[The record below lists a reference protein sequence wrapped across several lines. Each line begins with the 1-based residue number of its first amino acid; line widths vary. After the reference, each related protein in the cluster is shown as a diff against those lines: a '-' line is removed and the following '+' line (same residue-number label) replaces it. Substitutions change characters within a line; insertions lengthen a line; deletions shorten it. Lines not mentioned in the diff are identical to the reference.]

1 MRVFFFFWKLSSS
14 GRGGPI
20 SLSLSLSHTPLFLSP
35 LFLFSPPPLSL
46 SPLLRLGFWRFVAAW
61 LLYSLSTGYML
72 ARVAFLEKPLRPSTP
87 RAVFIWFLAAHKLS
101 VAAGVAGYAALVLSM
116 FLAAFGLPAL
126 LSDGAGLTL
135 LWYGLYFGVL
145 GRDAAEVAADRT
157 AASLGAGT
165 KLTSSVRQC
174 GLCCG
179 DLVDGLEELVP
190 VAVPPPISVAPPPDA
205 FYRNTFGEKA
215 AAGPLPTPPS
225 SSSSS
230 SSSAPSQPI
239 LAARGGVGDATV
251 QLACKHLFH
260 GTCVRGWCVVGK
272 KDTCPCCREKVD
284 LRAVFAGRP
293 WETRNLSWLQM
304 LDMLRYLVVWNP
316 LILGLLSV
324 ALRLMGVSAHEAERA
339 ALREKLAEVT
349 ATHQGQGQEG
359 LADAVGGLA
368 AAGGFGS

>member
-1 MRVFFFFWKLSSS
+1 MV
-14 GRGGPI
+14 
-20 SLSLSLSHTPLFLSP
+20 SP
-35 LFLFSPPPLSL
+35 
-46 SPLLRLGFWRFVAAW
+46 
-61 LLYSLSTGYML
+61 
-72 ARVAFLEKPLRPSTP
+72 
-87 RAVFIWFLAAHKLS
+87 
-101 VAAGVAGYAALVLSM
+101 
-116 FLAAFGLPAL
+116 
-126 LSDGAGLTL
+126 
-135 LWYGLYFGVL
+135 
-145 GRDAAEVAADRT
+145 DRT
-157 AASLGAGT
+157 AATLGAGT
-165 KLTSSVRQC
+165 KLASSVRQC

-190 VAVPPPISVAPPPDA
+190 VVAPAPSVVSPPPDA

-215 AAGPLPTPPS
+215 SAGPLPTPPS
-225 SSSSS
+225 SSSSC
-230 SSSAPSQPI
+230 SSASQQQPI

-316 LILGLLSV
+316 LILGVLSV
-324 ALRLMGVSAHEAERA
+324 VLKMMGVTAHEAERA

-349 ATHQGQGQEG
+349 ATHSNQTEVAGM
-359 LADAVGGLA
+359 A

>member
-1 MRVFFFFWKLSSS
+1 
-14 GRGGPI
+14 
-20 SLSLSLSHTPLFLSP
+20 
-35 LFLFSPPPLSL
+35 
-46 SPLLRLGFWRFVAAW
+46 
-61 LLYSLSTGYML
+61 ML

-101 VAAGVAGYAALVLSM
+101 VAAGVCGYALLVLSM
-116 FLAAFGLPAL
+116 FSAAAGFDSLPF

-157 AASLGAGT
+157 AATLGAGT
-165 KLTSSVRQC
+165 KLASSVRQC

-179 DLVDGLEELVP
+179 DLVDGVEELVP
-190 VAVPPPISVAPPPDA
+190 VVAPPPPA
-205 FYRNTFGEKA
+205 TTA
-215 AAGPLPTPPS
+215 TPPFS
-225 SSSSS
+225 PAANFGNNKAETSTS
-230 SSSAPSQPI
+230 SSSAPV
-239 LAARGGVGDATV
+239 LVARGGVGDATV
-251 QLACKHLFH
+251 RLACKHLFH

-316 LILGLLSV
+316 LILGVLSLGLK
-324 ALRLMGVSAHEAERA
+324 ALGVTAHEAERE
-339 ALREKLAEVT
+339 ALRKRLVEVAE
-349 ATHQGQGQEG
+349 THHVQNSSGGVG
-359 LADAVGGLA
+359 VGGVA
-368 AAGGFGS
+368 AAGGFSS

>member
-1 MRVFFFFWKLSSS
+1 
-14 GRGGPI
+14 
-20 SLSLSLSHTPLFLSP
+20 
-35 LFLFSPPPLSL
+35 
-46 SPLLRLGFWRFVAAW
+46 
-61 LLYSLSTGYML
+61 ML

-190 VAVPPPISVAPPPDA
+190 VAAPPPVPSVAPPPAA

-215 AAGPLPTPPS
+215 AAGPLPTPCSVPS
-225 SSSSS
+225 SST
-230 SSSAPSQPI
+230 SQPI

-316 LILGLLSV
+316 LILGALSV

-349 ATHQGQGQEG
+349 ATHQQEG
-359 LADAVGGLA
+359 AAGLA
-368 AAGGFGS
+368 ADGGFGS

>member
-1 MRVFFFFWKLSSS
+1 MLEREREMREIRKVKKSSS
-14 GRGGPI
+14 LRKSRSNSLP
-20 SLSLSLSHTPLFLSP
+20 LSLPL
-35 LFLFSPPPLSL
+35 SPPPLL
-46 SPLLRLGFWRFVAAW
+46 SNVPLLQLNNNTRLGFWRFVGAW
-61 LLYSLSTGYML
+61 LLYSLSTGYMI

-101 VAAGVAGYAALVLSM
+101 VAAGIAGYAGLVLSM

-157 AASLGAGT
+157 AATLGAGT
-165 KLTSSVRQC
+165 KLASSVRQC

-190 VAVPPPISVAPPPDA
+190 VAVPPPISVAPPADA

-215 AAGPLPTPPS
+215 AAAPLPTPTTSTPS
-225 SSSSS
+225 
-230 SSSAPSQPI
+230 PI

-316 LILGLLSV
+316 LILGVLSL
-324 ALRLMGVSAHEAERA
+324 ALKMMGVTAHEAERA

-349 ATHQGQGQEG
+349 ATHQE
-359 LADAVGGLA
+359 AVAGVAA
-368 AAGGFGS
+368 AAGGFGGS

>member
-1 MRVFFFFWKLSSS
+1 M
-14 GRGGPI
+14 I
-20 SLSLSLSHTPLFLSP
+20 
-35 LFLFSPPPLSL
+35 
-46 SPLLRLGFWRFVAAW
+46 
-61 LLYSLSTGYML
+61 

-101 VAAGVAGYAALVLSM
+101 VAAGVAGYAGLVLSM

-157 AASLGAGT
+157 AATLGAGT
-165 KLTSSVRQC
+165 KLASSVRQC

-190 VAVPPPISVAPPPDA
+190 VVAPAPSVVAPPPDA

-215 AAGPLPTPPS
+215 SAGPLPTPPS
-225 SSSSS
+225 SSPSSS
-230 SSSAPSQPI
+230 SQPI

-316 LILGLLSV
+316 LILGVLSV
-324 ALRLMGVSAHEAERA
+324 ALRMMGVTAHEAERA

-349 ATHQGQGQEG
+349 ATHSNQTDTVAGM
-359 LADAVGGLA
+359 A

>member
-1 MRVFFFFWKLSSS
+1 M
-14 GRGGPI
+14 I
-20 SLSLSLSHTPLFLSP
+20 
-35 LFLFSPPPLSL
+35 
-46 SPLLRLGFWRFVAAW
+46 
-61 LLYSLSTGYML
+61 

-101 VAAGVAGYAALVLSM
+101 VAAGVAGYAGLTLSM
-116 FLAAFGLPAL
+116 FLAAFGVPGP
-126 LSDGAGLTL
+126 LSDGAGLSL

-157 AASLGAGT
+157 AATLGAGT
-165 KLTSSVRQC
+165 KLVSSVRQC

-190 VAVPPPISVAPPPDA
+190 VSVPAAAAAAAPPPPPPGA
-205 FYRNTFGEKA
+205 FYRNTFGGQA
-215 AAGPLPTPPS
+215 AAAPPLPTPPTP
-225 SSSSS
+225 
-230 SSSAPSQPI
+230 AAPI

-316 LILGLLSV
+316 LILGVLSV
-324 ALRLMGVSAHEAERA
+324 ALKMMGVTAHEAERE

-349 ATHQGQGQEG
+349 ASHQQAAAAGAVG
-359 LADAVGGLA
+359 DAVAGVA
-368 AAGGFGS
+368 AAGGFSS

>member
-1 MRVFFFFWKLSSS
+1 M
-14 GRGGPI
+14 I
-20 SLSLSLSHTPLFLSP
+20 
-35 LFLFSPPPLSL
+35 
-46 SPLLRLGFWRFVAAW
+46 
-61 LLYSLSTGYML
+61 

-101 VAAGVAGYAALVLSM
+101 VAAGIAGYAALVLSM
-116 FLAAFGLPAL
+116 FLAAFGLPGL

-157 AASLGAGT
+157 AATLGAGT
-165 KLTSSVRQC
+165 KLASSVRQC

-190 VAVPPPISVAPPPDA
+190 VAAPPPVSAALPPDA

-215 AAGPLPTPPS
+215 AEAPLPTAPSPPPS
-225 SSSSS
+225 SSQ
-230 SSSAPSQPI
+230 QPI

-293 WETRNLSWLQM
+293 WETRNMSWLQM

-316 LILGLLSV
+316 LILGVLSL
-324 ALRLMGVSAHEAERA
+324 ALKMMGVKAHEAERA
-339 ALREKLAEVT
+339 ALREKLAEVA
-349 ATHQGQGQEG
+349 ATHQVASAA
-359 LADAVGGLA
+359 ADGVA
-368 AAGGFGS
+368 AAGAFGS

>member
-1 MRVFFFFWKLSSS
+1 M
-14 GRGGPI
+14 I
-20 SLSLSLSHTPLFLSP
+20 
-35 LFLFSPPPLSL
+35 
-46 SPLLRLGFWRFVAAW
+46 
-61 LLYSLSTGYML
+61 

-116 FLAAFGLPAL
+116 FLAAFGLPAPL

-157 AASLGAGT
+157 AATLGAGT
-165 KLTSSVRQC
+165 KLASSVRQC

-190 VAVPPPISVAPPPDA
+190 VALAPAPPAAARPAPDA

-215 AAGPLPTPPS
+215 AAAPLPTPPMATSSSPS

-230 SSSAPSQPI
+230 SPSSSSQPI

-260 GTCVRGWCVVGK
+260 GTCVRGWCVVGT

-316 LILGLLSV
+316 LILGVLSV
-324 ALRLMGVSAHEAERA
+324 ALRMMGVTAHEAERA

-349 ATHQGQGQEG
+349 ATHAE
-359 LADAVGGLA
+359 AVGAGVEAVGDTVAGMA

>member
-1 MRVFFFFWKLSSS
+1 M
-14 GRGGPI
+14 I
-20 SLSLSLSHTPLFLSP
+20 
-35 LFLFSPPPLSL
+35 
-46 SPLLRLGFWRFVAAW
+46 
-61 LLYSLSTGYML
+61 

-101 VAAGVAGYAALVLSM
+101 VAAGVAGYAGLVLSM
-116 FLAAFGLPAL
+116 FLAAFGLPGL

-157 AASLGAGT
+157 AATLGAGT
-165 KLTSSVRQC
+165 KLASSVRQC

-190 VAVPPPISVAPPPDA
+190 VSVAAPVSVAPPPDA

-215 AAGPLPTPPS
+215 AAAPLPTPSPS
-225 SSSSS
+225 SSSS
-230 SSSAPSQPI
+230 SQPI

-316 LILGLLSV
+316 LILGVLSV
-324 ALRLMGVSAHEAERA
+324 ALRMMGVTAHEAERA

-349 ATHQGQGQEG
+349 KTHQAAA
-359 LADAVGGLA
+359 ADASVGDTVAGMA